1 MRGQS
6 WRRASGTG
14 APPQDTH
21 VPAGASGVAGGGLP
35 ARARALPTNDPREK
49 QSGRFGLEC

>member
-6 WRRASGTG
+6 WRRESGTG